1 MYSKIAPT
9 YEVQEDYDSARKLY
23 HRVYEGRRV
32 LLGAGPAATIRSG
45 AELVAATK
53 RLDLLEKTKA
63 LGIWPAAN
71 CKSSDD
77 LGHDARMNLLRTIA
91 LAMQGRGGYSVAGD
105 LYRTLLFVK
114 VKVRGLKPSRHADRE
129 RLHRVALSG
138 REKTLGA
145 SHAET
150 LYNMSSIADVLR
162 LQDHYRLAESCI
174 LAVVLTYQHKLI
186 EAQEIASRVLET
198 RHRLLGADYPL
209 TMACVN
215 SLVLIPRKQGS
226 YSIAEELNRRTL
238 DACERM
244 LGDNHPSILTAASNL
259 VATLTCRRD
268 YKEAEKLMGRVMRD
282 RETLLGG
289 EDPDTLKS
297 AAIEGRL
304 LYL

>member
-1 MYSKIAPT
+1 MIFGKTHSSTLSMYSKIAPT

-114 VKVRGLKPSRHADRE
+114 VKVRGLKPSRHADRGQPSQNPVYDHARIRRRRALAQGCPE
-129 RLHRVALSG
+129 RPREDSG
-138 REKTLGA
+138 RK
-145 SHAET
+145 
-150 LYNMSSIADVLR
+150 
-162 LQDHYRLAESCI
+162 
-174 LAVVLTYQHKLI
+174 
-186 EAQEIASRVLET
+186 
-198 RHRLLGADYPL
+198 P
-209 TMACVN
+209 
-215 SLVLIPRKQGS
+215 
-226 YSIAEELNRRTL
+226 
-238 DACERM
+238 
-244 LGDNHPSILTAASNL
+244 
-259 VATLTCRRD
+259 RRD
-268 YKEAEKLMGRVMRD
+268 AVQYE
-282 RETLLGG
+282 
-289 EDPDTLKS
+289 
-297 AAIEGRL
+297 
-304 LYL
+304 